1 MFPPMPSWD
10 GLHPLVVHFP
20 IALLIVAPVLVVLGL
35 IMYRQYLWFAIAAL
49 AIMTLGTAAAFVAV
63 LTGEAG
69 AELVMRSPEIN
80 PVLARHEELAET
92 TQWVFL
98 GSTLLFA
105 AITLI
110 PHAVRRPLKR
120 LPGTIVTIAYL
131 LIYSGGI
138 ILLANAA
145 HEGGRLVHEF
155 GVQALV
161 AETPPPPT
169 AGATVFG
176 ELEHEQEHDGD

>member
-1 MFPPMPSWD
+1 LFPPLPSWD

-35 IMYRQYLWFAIAAL
+35 LMYRHYLWFAIAAL
-49 AIMTLGTAAAFVAV
+49 AIMTLGTVGAFVAV
-63 LTGEAG
+63 STGEAG

-80 PVLARHEELAET
+80 PVLERHEELAET

-98 GSTLLFA
+98 GLTLLFA
-105 AITLI
+105 AITLV

-120 LPGTIVTIAYL
+120 VPGTIVAVAFL
-131 LIYSGGI
+131 LIYSGGT

-161 AETPPPPT
+161 AETPT
-169 AGATVFG
+169 APGISGTYRG
-176 ELEHEQEHDGD
+176 YDDDDDD

>member
-1 MFPPMPSWD
+1 MFPPIPSWD

-35 IMYRQYLWFAIAAL
+35 IIYRQYMWFSIAAL
-49 AIMTLGTAAAFVAV
+49 TIMALGTIAAFVAV
-63 LTGEAG
+63 STGEAG
-69 AELVMRSPEIN
+69 AELVMRSPDMD
-80 PVLARHEELAET
+80 PVLERHEELAET

-98 GSTLLFA
+98 GLTLLFA

-110 PHAVRRPLKR
+110 PYAIRKPLKR
-120 LPGTIVTIAYL
+120 LPGTIVTVAFL
-131 LIYSGGI
+131 LIYAGGT
-138 ILLANAA
+138 ILLANTA

-161 AETPPPPT
+161 AETPARPDV
-169 AGATVFG
+169 AMK
-176 ELEHEQEHDGD
+176 